1 MHPPPLVFLLTRL
14 HSRTE
19 RSGTSL
25 LLRMPTHPAG
35 DFKHFLVLNIQQQVN
50 FPTSGH
56 LRHFLVPNISPE
68 CTKMNE
74 ERLICK
80 LDKYAFLTQIYPLL
94 EIWFMNPISFHICKG
109 TLQSFCHIAICLGND
124 VHSREKLLPHAISL
138 TGRIN
143 NSILPYT
150 LEPKPLWCP
159 ITIFWSCVN
168 HFPQNKIWQG
178 ETLGNVFGHVTRANM
193 YSDGTSG

>member
-1 MHPPPLVFLLTRL
+1 MRMIKLILPPGEKFFAQSYSAFTWHCRPWRLERLNFFLAYPPCIHPIPFLFTRL

-94 EIWFMNPISFHICKG
+94 EI
-109 TLQSFCHIAICLGND
+109 
-124 VHSREKLLPHAISL
+124 
-138 TGRIN
+138 
-143 NSILPYT
+143 
-150 LEPKPLWCP
+150 
-159 ITIFWSCVN
+159 
-168 HFPQNKIWQG
+168 
-178 ETLGNVFGHVTRANM
+178 
-193 YSDGTSG
+193 